1 LQEEDPAS
9 QRSKRRRV
17 EEEAEDRPLPRSLSV
32 IVGGS
37 TTDDLEEYISTL
49 EFRSFEENLRCLH
62 SLSVI
67 KSRDNETQ
75 ADMLSH
81 IESMERNIAA
91 HGQYH
96 SLLQKLQ
103 ISKQLEYLS
112 NLREEHVLNT
122 AKWLTDDGRTSL
134 SYSALKDIINTGW
147 AVYRYPVLGQ
157 VKLGWAVAKSVIP
170 AAANLFDKKVE
181 ANESLPANVIRAQES
196 RCDAPYLRVS
206 LEFPS
211 EAPGDGDGLC
221 SLEVTNIHGF
231 YINDDEV
238 HNLERELLFR
248 KVYPSDLAQ
257 VGVPEERIE
266 MRSRLIGFDT
276 QEAPRDPGRRDCNV
290 PQHFWREGR
299 QFLQQELNSLRG
311 EVPIDRARILG
322 DCYGVD
328 LYGRMLL
335 DIRAVYDESVEGEAP
350 TLRRLEMAEKALRT
364 GYAFPTN
371 HYLVT
376 DDLWEIFQ
384 QAIRQRKGAFG
395 SELAF
400 VHPCICRKA
409 RHQLEVASSRNRRH
423 RYAE

>member
-1 LQEEDPAS
+1 MEDPGS
-9 QRSKRRRV
+9 QRAKRVRV
-17 EEEAEDRPLPRSLSV
+17 EDETRDKPLPRNLSV
-32 IVGGS
+32 IVGGN
-37 TTDDLEEYISTL
+37 TTDHLSEYISTL
-49 EFRSFEENLRCLH
+49 KFRSFDENLRCLH
-62 SLSVI
+62 SHSVV
-67 KSRDNETQ
+67 KSLNDVTE
-75 ADMLSH
+75 ADMVSH
-81 IESMERNIAA
+81 IESMETNINT
-91 HGQYH
+91 HGEFH

-103 ISKQLEYLS
+103 MSKQLEYLS
-112 NLREEHVLNT
+112 SARNEHVLNT
-122 AKWLTDDGRTSL
+122 AKWLVDDGRMSL
-134 SYSALKDIINTGW
+134 SMNALRDVINTGW

-157 VKLGWAVAKSVIP
+157 VKLGWVSAKTVIP
-170 AAANLFDKKVE
+170 AAAKLFDTKVE
-181 ANESLPANVIRAQES
+181 ANESLPANVIRAQQS

-221 SLEVTNIHGF
+221 SLTVTNIHGLF
-231 YINDDEV
+231 INDDEV
-238 HNLERELLFR
+238 RDLPTKRLYQ
-248 KVYPSDLAQ
+248 KIYPSNLPQ
-257 VGVPEERIE
+257 VGVPQERVE

-276 QEAPRDPGRRDCNV
+276 QEAPRDPGRRDCCV

-311 EVPIDRARILG
+311 DVPLNQARILG
-322 DCYGVD
+322 DCYGID

-350 TLRRLEMAEKALRT
+350 TLRRLEMAEKALHS

-376 DDLWEIFQ
+376 NGLWKIFE

-395 SELAF
+395 SDREF
-400 VHPCICRKA
+400 VHPCICRQA

>member
-134 SYSALKDIINTGW
+134 SYSEIMRLKQT
-147 AVYRYPVLGQ
+147 
-157 VKLGWAVAKSVIP
+157 
-170 AAANLFDKKVE
+170 
-181 ANESLPANVIRAQES
+181 
-196 RCDAPYLRVS
+196 C
-206 LEFPS
+206 
-211 EAPGDGDGLC
+211 
-221 SLEVTNIHGF
+221 
-231 YINDDEV
+231 
-238 HNLERELLFR
+238 
-248 KVYPSDLAQ
+248 
-257 VGVPEERIE
+257 
-266 MRSRLIGFDT
+266 
-276 QEAPRDPGRRDCNV
+276 
-290 PQHFWREGR
+290 
-299 QFLQQELNSLRG
+299 
-311 EVPIDRARILG
+311 
-322 DCYGVD
+322 
-328 LYGRMLL
+328 
-335 DIRAVYDESVEGEAP
+335 
-350 TLRRLEMAEKALRT
+350 
-364 GYAFPTN
+364 
-371 HYLVT
+371 
-376 DDLWEIFQ
+376 
-384 QAIRQRKGAFG
+384 
-395 SELAF
+395 
-400 VHPCICRKA
+400 
-409 RHQLEVASSRNRRH
+409 
-423 RYAE
+423 